1 MSRPLDLDALL
12 VRCAFPPPGSP
23 VVCAYS
29 GGPDSTALL
38 VLAVTAG
45 CDVRAVHVDHGLRP
59 TSGAEAAAAVELAAR
74 IGVPCDVVAVE
85 VGDGPNLEARA
96 RDARRAVLP
105 PDALTGHTADDRA
118 ATLLVNLLRG
128 AGADGLAALGPA
140 PTRPILDL
148 RRAETAAVCAGRG
161 LRPVHDPSNTDPR
174 FVRNR
179 VQHELLPL
187 MADIAGRDVVPLL
200 VRTAS
205 MLADDAALA
214 DAQSAGID
222 ATDARALAAC
232 SPPLARRVLRRWL
245 TGVGGGAGGYPPD
258 AAAVERVLEV
268 ATGRRRA
275 CEIAG
280 GVRVER
286 HRQRLRIVAP
296 GALGSLDGM
305 ASATQAREGHDDA
318 RDMRSPGRGTH

>member
-1 MSRPLDLDALL
+1 VRRPPDLHALL
-12 VRCAFPPPGSP
+12 ARCTFPPAGAP

-38 VLAVTAG
+38 LLAVAAG

-59 TSGAEAAAAVELAAR
+59 SSADEAAAAVELAAR
-74 IGVPCDVVAVE
+74 IGVPCAVVRVD

-96 RDARRAVLP
+96 REARRAALP
-105 PDALTGHTADDRA
+105 AGSLTGHTADDRA

-128 AGADGLAALGPA
+128 AGAEGLAALGPA

-148 RRAETAAVCAGRG
+148 RRAETEALCAAHG
-161 LRPVHDPSNTDPR
+161 LSPVRDPSNADPR

-179 VQHELLPL
+179 VRDELLPL

-205 MLADDAALA
+205 VLADDAALA
-214 DAQSAGID
+214 EAQSSGLD

-232 SPPLARRVLRRWL
+232 APPLARRVVRRWL
-245 TGVGGGAGGYPPD
+245 TGAGGTSGYPPD
-258 AAAVERVLEV
+258 RATVDRVLEV
-268 ATGRRRA
+268 AAGTRRA
-275 CEIAG
+275 CEIPG
-280 GVRVER
+280 GHRVER
-286 HRQRLRIVAP
+286 HRQRLRIVTRSAV
-296 GALGSLDGM
+296 GSHGGM
-305 ASATQAREGHDDA
+305 ASAQQAPEGRSDA
-318 RDMRSPGRGTH
+318 DTSSRDGGTV